1 MKVRALLVSLVVFA
15 TACSS
20 LPAKQIAVQSNK
32 LAGQSIWALQDT
44 ERRICNQASFDKD
57 PLVPITE
64 CTGPLATAATLTT
77 AKHQEFAKVL
87 TRAYQLRIR
96 VDFALLAWQPG
107 QPAPTELPSLQQ
119 AADEAL
125 KLARAL
131 TQTNEQRELVTLA
144 DTVVTEVRNIVNA
157 LRN

>member
-1 MKVRALLVSLVVFA
+1 MKRTLLSLLAVALV
-15 TACSS
+15 ACASM
-20 LPAKQIAVQSNK
+20 PAKQVAVQSNK

-44 ERRICNQASFDKD
+44 ERRICNQAAFDKD
-57 PLVPITE
+57 PLAPITE
-64 CTGPLATAATLTT
+64 CAGPLSTAAKLTT
-77 AKHQEFAKVL
+77 ETHKQFASVL
-87 TRAYQLRIR
+87 ARAYQLRIR
-96 VDFALLAWQPG
+96 VDLALLAWQPG

-131 TQTNEQRELVTLA
+131 AQTNEQKELVTLA